1 MPVAILMP
9 ALSPTMEEGT
19 LATWLVKEGDTVEAG
34 DVIAE
39 IETDKATM
47 EVEAVDEG
55 VVGKILVAA
64 DTENVK
70 VNTPIAIL
78 LEEGEDESALE
89 GFDPGGAAAPAASA
103 ADNDTPPAQKSAEPD
118 AGADDPAAP
127 SAPKATP
134 TASSGD
140 RIFASPLARRI
151 AGQEGIDL
159 AALTGSGPKGRIIK
173 KDVEAA
179 IEHGVGKSASGAT
192 ATYDGVSPTSEAS
205 FIPFDGMRK
214 TVAKR
219 MVDSKQN
226 VPHFYLTA
234 EARID
239 DLLAA
244 RKRLNETQGAK
255 VSVNDFIIKACAHAL
270 LAVPD
275 ANVTFGNEG
284 GKDGRY
290 LHQTADISVA
300 VALDGG
306 LVTPVVKSC
315 ETKGLVGISQAMQD
329 LAGRARDKKLAPEEY
344 QGGSFSISNL
354 GMFGVKEFSAVINP
368 PQGAILAVGAGEKR
382 PIVLADDT
390 LGVGTMMAM
399 TLSCDH
405 RVINGDVGAK
415 LLQKIKAYI
424 EDPLLM
430 LA

>member
-1 MPVAILMP
+1 MPIAILMP

-64 DTENVK
+64 ETENVK
-70 VNTPIAIL
+70 VNTPIAVL
-78 LEEGEDESALE
+78 LEEGEDTSALDR
-89 GFDPGGAAAPAASA
+89 FDPGGGTSPKADAPKAEENSAPVSQAPAAP
-103 ADNDTPPAQKSAEPD
+103 TKS
-118 AGADDPAAP
+118 
-127 SAPKATP
+127 T
-134 TASSGD
+134 GD

-151 AGQEGIDL
+151 AGQEGIDIG
-159 AALTGSGPKGRIIK
+159 ALSGSGPKGRVVK

-179 IEHGVGKSASGAT
+179 LASGAAQT
-192 ATYDGVSPTSEAS
+192 ASGGTAAPRNLTASSES
-205 FIPFDGMRK
+205 EFIPFDGMRK

-219 MVDSKQN
+219 MVESKQE

-234 EARID
+234 EAQID
-239 DLLAA
+239 TLLAA
-244 RKRLNETQGAK
+244 RKRLNEAQGSK

-270 LAVPD
+270 LAVPE
-275 ANVTFGNEG
+275 ANVTFGSEG
-284 GKDGRY
+284 GKDGRFM
-290 LHQTADISVA
+290 HKTADISVA

-315 ETKGLVGISQAMQD
+315 ELKGLVGISETMQD

-382 PIVLADDT
+382 PIVLADDSI
-390 LGVGTMMAM
+390 GVGTMMAM

-415 LLQKIKAYI
+415 LLQQIKKYI

-430 LA
+430 LG

>member
-1 MPVAILMP
+1 MPIAILMP

-19 LATWLVKEGDTVEAG
+19 LASWLVKEGGTIEAG

-55 VVGKILVAA
+55 TIAKILIPA
-64 DTENVK
+64 DTENVA

-78 LEEGEDESALE
+78 LEEGEDDSALE
-89 GFDPGGAAAPAASA
+89 GFDPGGGKGAAAPSDKPAEVAAPAPTAPAAS
-103 ADNDTPPAQKSAEPD
+103 
-118 AGADDPAAP
+118 
-127 SAPKATP
+127 
-134 TASSGD
+134 TALKGH

-159 AALTGSGPKGRIIK
+159 AALTGTGPKGRIVK

-179 IEHGVGKSASGAT
+179 IGSGVGRAT
-192 ATYDGVSPTSEAS
+192 AGAANTLEAS
-205 FIPFDGMRK
+205 SRSESEFIPFDSMRK

-219 MVDSKQN
+219 MHDSKSE
-226 VPHFYLTA
+226 VPHFYLTV
-234 EARID
+234 EANID
-239 DLLAA
+239 TLLAA
-244 RKRLNETQGAK
+244 RKRLNETRGSK

-270 LAVPD
+270 MAEPE
-275 ANVTFGNEG
+275 ANVTFAHEG
-284 GKDGRY
+284 GKDGRL
-290 LHQTADISVA
+290 LHKTADISVA

-315 ETKGLVGISQAMQD
+315 ENKGLVAISEAMQD

-382 PIVLADDT
+382 PVVLENGE
-390 LGVGTMMAM
+390 LGVATMMSM

-405 RVINGDVGAK
+405 RTINGDLGAK
-415 LLQKIKAYI
+415 LLKSIKMHL
-424 EDPLLM
+424 EDPMLM
-430 LA
+430 LG